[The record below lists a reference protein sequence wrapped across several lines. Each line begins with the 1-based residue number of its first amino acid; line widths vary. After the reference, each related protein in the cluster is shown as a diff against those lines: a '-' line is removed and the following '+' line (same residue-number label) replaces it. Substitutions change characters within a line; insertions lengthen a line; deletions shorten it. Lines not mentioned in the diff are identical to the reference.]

1 MVKPWYGQNS
11 LWQKITR
18 SNGSGQTAPSRNRFR
33 SKYGQTLSGQMRSN
47 IIWSKYGQT
56 SNIIW
61 SNIQHYLLKIR
72 SNIIWSNAV
81 KHYLRKIRSLF
92 TVKHDLKCGQTL
104 SGQNTVKHYLLRI
117 RSIFIRSKAETA
129 PGQPQNVPRPPF
141 RAVKQNLAKP
151 ASGQNPGAGPKRS
164 AAAAQGA
171 RARQLPRET
180 GKKRGRETRR
190 FRFRR
195 REVKHTTGQIQF

>member
-61 SNIQHYLLKIR
+61 SNTAKHYLVKIR
-72 SNIIWSNAV
+72 SNIIWS
-81 KHYLRKIRSLF
+81 KY
-92 TVKHDLKCGQTL
+92 GQTL
-104 SGQNTVKHYLLRI
+104 SGQMRPNIIWSSTDKFYPVKSRNGPWPAPK
-117 RSIFIRSKAETA
+117 RSAAAVSG
-129 PGQPQNVPRPPF
+129 GQTQNCQNRTWP
-141 RAVKQNLAKP
+141 KQNLVKT

-164 AAAAQGA
+164 AAAAAAQGA
-171 RARQLPRET
+171 
-180 GKKRGRETRR
+180 
-190 FRFRR
+190 
-195 REVKHTTGQIQF
+195 